1 MSINQTK
8 VRPLAWIKRRLVRKG
23 RRPYKIPVGL
33 FKGLALNLDLQH
45 QTQVYLGL
53 WERETYGYLR
63 RAAEECEWMVDIGA
77 GHGEL
82 CLFFLKRSGAR
93 RVIAFEPQEPETGFI
108 KGEPFAERR
117 REKPGHH
124 HLGEVRRYAQLQRT
138 HVAGCPAPGEG
149 RPRIH

>member
-1 MSINQTK
+1 MSINLTK
-8 VRPLAWIKRRLVRKG
+8 VRPLAWIERRLVRKG

-124 HLGEVRRYAQLQRT
+124 HLGEVRRYA
-138 HVAGCPAPGEG
+138 
-149 RPRIH
+149 